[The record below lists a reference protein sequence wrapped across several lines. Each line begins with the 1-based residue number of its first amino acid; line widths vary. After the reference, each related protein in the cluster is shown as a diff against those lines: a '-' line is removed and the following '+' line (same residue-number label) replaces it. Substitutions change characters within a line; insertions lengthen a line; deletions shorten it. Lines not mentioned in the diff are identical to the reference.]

1 MDIFDSNM
9 FCERAIELFG
19 DIGQME
25 LAQKIGISQGVI
37 SAIKNKKIKA
47 PGADTVFKIS
57 KYFNVSA
64 DYLLGLSNVL
74 SLDLDTQEIC
84 KKIGISESMLES
96 LTVISDYCCEMN
108 VLKDDSD
115 MMKDVFEALIC
126 SLSSMVDI
134 NATGTNNFLICLEN
148 YVIAKDSIDFFS
160 TRQLEFQKNISNICE
175 SDFEMMNSTAVNLC
189 YAQTDLDAE
198 EWRLQ
203 KSLFLLAELI
213 AKKWINKRKG
223 AE

>member
-64 DYLLGLSNVL
+64 DYLLGLSNVM
-74 SLDLDTQEIC
+74 SLDLDTQAIC
-84 KKIGISESMLES
+84 KKIGCSE
-96 LTVISDYCCEMN
+96 
-108 VLKDDSD
+108 K
-115 MMKDVFEALIC
+115 AL
-126 SLSSMVDI
+126 
-134 NATGTNNFLICLEN
+134 
-148 YVIAKDSIDFFS
+148 Y
-160 TRQLEFQKNISNICE
+160 QFQKMYDLPQDSPFRNFIDIFYSVEMDDFKHILNNLFFYVTEAVKYKKVWEDYKELYDNGEIV
-175 SDFEMMNSTAVNLC
+175 DFEL
-189 YAQTDLDAE
+189 LDEYQEKCIERSEKKDAMEWKLLKSVSYFAE
-198 EWRLQ
+198 H
-203 KSLFLLAELI
+203 I
-213 AKKWINKRKG
+213 ASEYEKM
-223 AE
+223 EE